1 MERNSIF
8 FSFSF
13 LAPPLKWGAMEM
25 GGNSFPFS
33 PSGESSVRSRCAVCP
48 AAENWMGCGRREER
62 EGGRC
67 KEMKE
72 ERKKKGGGGKALSL
86 FILSFSFRVV
96 SSREYQ

>member
-1 MERNSIF
+1 
-8 FSFSF
+8 
-13 LAPPLKWGAMEM
+13 
-25 GGNSFPFS
+25 
-33 PSGESSVRSRCAVCP
+33 
-48 AAENWMGCGRREER
+48 MGCGRREER

-86 FILSFSFRVV
+86 FILSFSFWVV

>member
-1 MERNSIF
+1 MSGGGELDGVWEEGGER
-8 FSFSF
+8 
-13 LAPPLKWGAMEM
+13 
-25 GGNSFPFS
+25 
-33 PSGESSVRSRCAVCP
+33 
-48 AAENWMGCGRREER
+48 
-62 EGGRC
+62 GGRC